1 VADDPT
7 AAPLPEL
14 PGIDVQAIMQAM
26 AADGVDMSDQAAV
39 YRWLA
44 DPTVDLAGMV
54 DEDEFDPDEDVSIK
68 ELYGLPDRLP
78 PLRLPP
84 PEELARAARESRTL
98 ALARTLADWVGAGRP
113 VDEQGE
119 PGAADCR
126 AAAAALGLEVPA
138 DVASLSDIPELTHL
152 WDLAESVE
160 LIEIGDH
167 EMVPGAALEAWPDG
181 ADEDVLDVWATALAV
196 VMTSL
201 DLDADLHHEAELD
214 FYGAGGAVVMTL
226 FLARSAGVPYPEL
239 SELIGEAAG
248 ARRGVWDAWV
258 AAHGDPAQV
267 LLTRLEELGAVS
279 YDEEAVRL
287 TPLAQWAMCAQLV
300 DGDVEVPLLPPV
312 EEMTAQDLVAAAE
325 GFTEDE
331 LVAETSAWLDRHPPE
346 VAAAELLEVAAA
358 GGPADR
364 MYATSVVTS
373 RIGAAAE
380 PHWRAAL
387 DDPRLR
393 AYAKLALDLKPG
405 SEDLAW
411 LLTDVLA
418 TTSDVDGPE
427 DIARQLGDAVPAGR
441 EQEIFEVMWR
451 IPHPS
456 AGDVLSLLGAHHP
469 DKTIAKAARKAA
481 FKARQP

>member
-14 PGIDVQAIMQAM
+14 PGIDVQAMMQAM
-26 AADGVDMSDQAAV
+26 TADGVDLSDQAAV

-44 DPTVDLAGMV
+44 NPNVDLSSMI
-54 DEDEFDPDEDVSIK
+54 DEDGLDDDPDADISIK

-84 PEELARAARESRTL
+84 PEELARTARENRTL
-98 ALARTLADWVGAGRP
+98 ARARALAGWVGAGRP

-119 PGAADCR
+119 PSAADCR
-126 AAAAALGLEVPA
+126 AAADALGLEAPD
-138 DVASLSDIPELTHL
+138 DVASLNDIPELAHL

-160 LIEIGDH
+160 LIEIGDD
-167 EMVPGAALEAWPDG
+167 EVVPGAALDAWPDG
-181 ADEDVLDVWATALAV
+181 ADGDVLDVWATALAV

-201 DLDADLHHEAELD
+201 DLDADLHQEAEFD

-226 FLARSAGVPYPEL
+226 FLARGAGVPYPEL
-239 SELIGEAAG
+239 SDLISEAAG
-248 ARRGVWDAWV
+248 GPRGAWDAWV

-267 LLTRLEELGAVS
+267 LLTRLHELGAVLL
-279 YDEEAVRL
+279 DGETVRL
-287 TPLAQWAMCAQLV
+287 APLAQWAMCAQLV
-300 DGDVEVPLLPPV
+300 DGDVEVRLLPPV
-312 EEMTAQDLVAAAE
+312 AEMTAHDLVAAAE

-331 LVAETSAWLDRHPPE
+331 LAEETSAWLDRRPPE

-364 MYATSVVTS
+364 MYATSVVST

-380 PHWRAAL
+380 PHWR
-387 DDPRLR
+387 LR
-393 AYAKLALDLKPG
+393 AYARLALDLKPG

-427 DIARQLGDAVPAGR
+427 DIARQLGDAVPPGR

-456 AGDVLSLLGAHHP
+456 AGDVLTLLGAHHP
-469 DKTIAKAARKAA
+469 DKAIAKAARKAA